1 MDGQE
6 QSQEQGSIVVEELDG
21 VTGVVVGDDG
31 SPSAATAVRWAAEDA
46 ARRGATLSII
56 RAWSISTAPRPSSQT
71 TGYVPSLQ
79 EFQEAV
85 RQELEERWGALR
97 DEVPDLD
104 LLPVHQE
111 SAEALIAASD
121 SADVVVVGASGQGL
135 VARVVVGSVA
145 KDVVRHA
152 RCPVVVVPR
161 SG

>member
-1 MDGQE
+1 MDVQE
-6 QSQEQGSIVVEELDG
+6 QSQERATGVVEELQG

-31 SPSAATAVRWAAEDA
+31 STSAATAVHWAAEDA
-46 ARRGATLSII
+46 ARRGSTLSIL

-71 TGYVPSLQ
+71 IGYVPSLP

-85 RQELEERWGALR
+85 REELEERWGALR
-97 DEVPDLD
+97 QQVPHLD
-104 LLPVHQE
+104 LLPVHQQ
-111 SAEALIAASD
+111 SAEALIQASG

-135 VARVVVGSVA
+135 VERVVVGSVA

-161 SG
+161 SD